1 MLFVGLD
8 GVDVWRPG
16 TAVRWSGKRWVTD
29 VTGGTMTV
37 MKSAGPSADRS
48 EVLIVDGQQLR

>member
-1 MLFVGLD
+1 
-8 GVDVWRPG
+8 
-16 TAVRWSGKRWVTD
+16 
-29 VTGGTMTV
+29 MTV